1 MPLNGMSEI
10 TFTGN
15 FDNSVKEMSKK
26 EPSVE
31 LITTVKVPRH
41 EYALLVAAKAKLDI
55 IDRVC
60 GNMDAYQ
67 TKEFLRALFTS
78 PTEEDAE

>member
-1 MPLNGMSEI
+1 MPTNGMSEM
-10 TFTGN
+10 TFTGYIA
-15 FDNSVKEMSKK
+15 DPVKEMSKK

-67 TKEFLRALFTS
+67 MKEFLRALFVS

>member
-26 EPSVE
+26 EPSVD
-31 LITTVKVPRH
+31 LITTVNVPRH

-55 IDRVC
+55 IDKVC

-67 TKEFLRALFTS
+67 MKEFLRALFTS

>member
-1 MPLNGMSEI
+1 MGDKTF
-10 TFTGN
+10 TFTGLLE
-15 FDNSVKEMSKK
+15 DEPKK

-31 LITTVKVPRH
+31 FITTVKVPRH

-67 TKEFLRALFTS
+67 MKEFLRALFAS